1 MLCLFLSDEMKLK
14 LYLLKGKILLSHK
27 KAKDTTGALGPWFG
41 ALSPPNFEY
50 KKKYDMAQ
58 NDIKNLNY

>member
-1 MLCLFLSDEMKLK
+1 MKLK

-27 KAKDTTGALGPWFG
+27 KAKDITGALGPRNG
-41 ALSPPNFEY
+41 ALSSPNFEY
-50 KKKYDMAQ
+50 KIQYDMAQ

>member
-1 MLCLFLSDEMKLK
+1 MKLK